1 MLPVVLSVPRHLGF
15 KSTAEN
21 SYVQKVCQSKQSF
34 IRFGI
39 VSLRQLT
46 DVEMRYWLQL

>member
-21 SYVQKVCQSKQSF
+21 SSVQ
-34 IRFGI
+34 RRY
-39 VSLRQLT
+39 VSLSKAL
-46 DVEMRYWLQL
+46 DALVLLV